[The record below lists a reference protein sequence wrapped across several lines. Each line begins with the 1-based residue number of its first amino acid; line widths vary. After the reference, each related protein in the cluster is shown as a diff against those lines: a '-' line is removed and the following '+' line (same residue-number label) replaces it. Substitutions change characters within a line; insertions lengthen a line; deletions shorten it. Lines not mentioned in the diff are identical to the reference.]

1 MLPRV
6 PFLSIFLFVVVLVVS
21 LSLPCRSD
29 GFAEKEKTLAIIK
42 PDGLYDNCTDKIKN
56 AIFDSGFTI
65 VKEMLI
71 QLDEEAAMSFYAEHS
86 SRSFFSSLV
95 KYMTSTF
102 ISGPVLIMILEKEN
116 AVADWRALI
125 GPTDASKA
133 KITHPNSIRA
143 MCGLDIQKN
152 CVHGSDSPQSAQREI
167 SFFFKEKSSGSAVTE
182 HDEL

>member
-6 PFLSIFLFVVVLVVS
+6 PFLSNFLFIVVLVVS
-21 LSLPCRSD
+21 LSIPCRSD

-95 KYMTSTF
+95 EYMT
-102 ISGPVLIMILEKEN
+102 SGPVLIMVLEKEN

-133 KITHPNSIRA
+133 KITHPNRTAHNISRVGGSVDKQEKVLFLKANKFLWHGPTTWRAYIRR
-143 MCGLDIQKN
+143 LSN
-152 CVHGSDSPQSAQREI
+152 W
-167 SFFFKEKSSGSAVTE
+167 F
-182 HDEL
+182 

>member
-6 PFLSIFLFVVVLVVS
+6 PFLSNFLFIIVLVVS

-29 GFAEKEKTLAIIK
+29 GSAEKEKTLAIIK

-56 AIFDSGFTI
+56 AIFDSGFRI

-71 QLDEEAAMSFYAEHS
+71 QLDEEAAVSFYAEHS

-95 KYMTSTF
+95 KYMTS
-102 ISGPVLIMILEKEN
+102 GPVLIMVLEKEN

-143 MCGLDIQKN
+143 ICGLDLQKN

>member
-6 PFLSIFLFVVVLVVS
+6 PFLSNFLFIVVLVVS
-21 LSLPCRSD
+21 LSLPCR
-29 GFAEKEKTLAIIK
+29 
-42 PDGLYDNCTDKIKN
+42 
-56 AIFDSGFTI
+56 I

-71 QLDEEAAMSFYAEHS
+71 QLDEEAAVSFYAEHS

-95 KYMTSTF
+95 KYMTS
-102 ISGPVLIMILEKEN
+102 GPVLIMVLEKEN

-143 MCGLDIQKN
+143 ICGLDLQKN

>member
-95 KYMTSTF
+95 KYMTRYPLNSRKCFLVSLANFWTNMFGWLLFASFMSITF
-102 ISGPVLIMILEKEN
+102 LY
-116 AVADWRALI
+116 A
-125 GPTDASKA
+125 
-133 KITHPNSIRA
+133 
-143 MCGLDIQKN
+143 
-152 CVHGSDSPQSAQREI
+152 
-167 SFFFKEKSSGSAVTE
+167 
-182 HDEL
+182 